1 MSRDCPQGGGGGGGG
16 SRACFNCGEEGH
28 QSRDCP
34 NPAKTRTTVGEDGKP
49 REIYVPTESGED
61 SLYKDGISS
70 GINFSKYQHIPCRVT
85 GNNICEPISSF
96 QESGLRPILLDN
108 IKRSGYTT
116 PTPVQKY
123 AIPIVMNNRD
133 LMACAQTGS
142 GKTAAF
148 LLPVI
153 HSLLEQN
160 VAAASYSSCQE
171 PSCVVVSPTREL
183 AMQIYN
189 EARKFSNTSVIRAV
203 VAYGGTS
210 VAHQSNM
217 LQKGCHI
224 LVATPGRLLDFV
236 EKGKVS
242 FGQCKYFILDE
253 ADRMLDM
260 GFQGDIDRMINH
272 PSMPA
277 KGTRHTLMFS
287 ATFPDAIQR
296 LAANYLH
303 EYLFLMVGVVGA
315 ASTDVTQSF
324 LEVGHREKRDK
335 LESVLRDV
343 GGEKTLVF
351 VEAKRV
357 ADFIAS
363 HLCQAGF
370 PTTSIHGDRLQRE
383 REEALADFKYGK
395 TPTLIATSVAS
406 RGLDIKGVACV
417 VNYDLPK
424 AIDDYVHRIGRTG
437 RVGNTGKAISFYD
450 SERDSGLAADLV
462 KILADAQQEVPDF
475 LQRDAGSAD
484 FGGGGMFGANRDI
497 RRGFGGGSGGDNQ
510 GYNQSAPAAA
520 LEAEEDWG

>member
-1 MSRDCPQGGGGGGGG
+1 MSRDCPQGGGG

-28 QSRDCP
+28 QSRECP

-61 SLYKDGISS
+61 ALYKDGISS

-96 QESGLRPILLDN
+96 EQSGLRPILLEN

-171 PSCVVVSPTREL
+171 PACVVVSPTREL

-210 VAHQSNM
+210 VNHQSNM

-242 FGQCKYFILDE
+242 FGQCKYFVLDE

-272 PSMPA
+272 PSMPP

-287 ATFPDAIQR
+287 ATFPEQIQR
-296 LAANYLH
+296 LAANYLN
-303 EYLFLMVGVVGA
+303 EYLFLTVGLVGA

-335 LESVLRDV
+335 LESVLRDI

-450 SERDSGLAADLV
+450 CDRDSGLAGDLV
-462 KILADAQQEVPDF
+462 KILSEAQQEVPDF

-484 FGGGGMFGANRDI
+484 FGGGGGMFGGNRDI
-497 RRGFGGGSGGDNQ
+497 RRGFGGGSGGGDNQ
-510 GYNQSAPAAA
+510 GYNQSAPTQ
-520 LEAEEDWG
+520 EAEEDWG